1 MFVYTVNVNHF
12 FRIWEDFAALLNLLQ
27 VMHIHIPEKT
37 GKKKILNFFRLLK
50 LWHSKVHV
58 HVLASCAVKTLVKA
72 NFSSNVDISL

>member
-1 MFVYTVNVNHF
+1 MFVYIVNVNYL

-37 GKKKILNFFRLLK
+37 GKKKKSLNFFRLLK
-50 LWHSKVHV
+50 LWHSKV